1 MRDTGLRGNAL
12 VGWIVVLFLILPLTV
27 VIPVSFTPERFL
39 SLPGATWSLRHYRAI
54 LDDPTWLEAFRDS
67 LIVAIGATAMAVV
80 LGTSAAVGCWRLSSR
95 LSEFIRMLMLLPIIV
110 PAVVH
115 ALGFY
120 RAWVGFG
127 LIDTHAGLI
136 AAHGMKGLPYVLIT
150 VSASLA
156 DFDQRL
162 EMAARSLGASPARAL
177 RSVVLP
183 AARPG
188 ILAGAAFAFVTS
200 WDELVVTLFIT
211 SRGVVTL
218 PRRIWDGVQDN
229 ISPTVAAV
237 ATLLMLVTILAT
249 FALARK
255 RTQS

>member
-1 MRDTGLRGNAL
+1 MRDPGLKGGTL
-12 VGWIVVLFLILPLTV
+12 LGWVVVLFLVLPVAV

-39 SLPGATWSLRHYRAI
+39 SLPGNTWSLRHYRA
-54 LDDPTWLEAFRDS
+54 LVEDSTWADALWSS
-67 LIVAIGATAMAVV
+67 LVVAGGATGIAVV
-80 LGTSAAVGCWRLSSR
+80 LGTAAAIGCWRLSSR
-95 LSEFIRMLMLLPIIV
+95 LSELIRLFMLLPIIV

-127 LIDTHAGLI
+127 LIDTHVGVI
-136 AAHGMKGLPYVLIT
+136 AAHAMKGLPYVLIT
-150 VSASLA
+150 VSAALA

-162 EMAARSLGASPARAL
+162 EMAARSLGATPARAVW
-177 RSVVLP
+177 SVVLP

-188 ILAGAAFAFVTS
+188 ILTGAAFAFVTS

-229 ISPTVAAV
+229 ISPAVAAV
-237 ATLLMLVTILAT
+237 ATLLILVTVAAT
-249 FALARK
+249 LVLARK
-255 RTQS
+255 RAG

>member
-1 MRDTGLRGNAL
+1 MRDDGLRGNAL
-12 VGWIVVLFLILPLTV
+12 LGWVIVLFLVLPIAV
-27 VIPVSFTPERFL
+27 VVPVSFTPERFL
-39 SLPGATWSLRHYRAI
+39 SLPGLHPSLRHYRA
-54 LDDPTWLEAFRDS
+54 LVEDPSWAEALRDS
-67 LIVAIGATAMAVV
+67 LIVAIGSTAVAVA
-80 LGTSAAVGCWRLSSR
+80 LGTAAAVGCWRLSSR
-95 LSEFIRMLMLLPIIV
+95 LSEFIRVVMLLPIIV

-120 RAWVGFG
+120 RVWAEVG
-127 LIDTHAGLI
+127 LVDTYTGVI
-136 AAHGMKGLPYVLIT
+136 AAHAMKGLPYVLIT
-150 VSASLA
+150 VSAALA

-237 ATLLMLVTILAT
+237 ATLLILLTALVTV
-249 FALARK
+249 ALARK
-255 RTQS
+255 RAA

>member
-1 MRDTGLRGNAL
+1 MRDPGLRGSAFS
-12 VGWIVVLFLILPLTV
+12 GWVVLLFLVLPIAV
-27 VIPVSFTPERFL
+27 VVPVSFTPERFL
-39 SLPGATWSLRHYRAI
+39 SLPGATWSLRHYQAL
-54 LDDPTWLEAFRDS
+54 LDDPSWVEALRDS
-67 LIVAIGATAMAVV
+67 LIVALGATAVAVA
-80 LGTSAAVGCWRLSSR
+80 LGTAAAVGCWRISSR
-95 LSEFIRMLMLLPIIV
+95 LSEFIRLVMLLPIIV

-136 AAHGMKGLPYVLIT
+136 AAHAMKGMPYVLIT
-150 VSASLA
+150 VSAALA

-162 EMAARSLGASPARAL
+162 EMAARSLGASPARAM

-188 ILAGAAFAFVTS
+188 ILAGSAFAFVTS

-211 SRGVVTL
+211 GRGVITL

-237 ATLLMLVTILAT
+237 ATLLIGVTLLAT
-249 FALARK
+249 LLLAR
-255 RTQS
+255 RRG

>member
-1 MRDTGLRGNAL
+1 MRDPGMRGSAL
-12 VGWIVVLFLILPLTV
+12 AGWVVVLFLVLPIAV
-27 VIPVSFTPERFL
+27 VVPVSFTPERFL
-39 SLPGATWSLRHYRAI
+39 SLPGASWSLRHYQAL
-54 LDDPTWLEAFRDS
+54 LDDSSWIEALRDS
-67 LIVAIGATAMAVV
+67 LIVALGSTVIGVA
-80 LGTSAAVGCWRLSSR
+80 LGTAAAVGCWRISSR
-95 LSEFIRMLMLLPIIV
+95 LSEFIRLLMLLPIIV

-150 VSASLA
+150 VSAALA

-162 EMAARSLGASPARAL
+162 EMAARSLGASPARAM

-237 ATLLMLVTILAT
+237 ATLLIAVTIVAT
-249 FALARK
+249 VLLAR
-255 RTQS
+255 RQAR